1 MRLPFGPRHMRPG
14 TIPRTP
20 SLPFI
25 LACVSHLSS
34 TACLPRRRQ
43 LLPAAFG
50 RQQLCGATINGYLV
64 PELNGFKAG
73 IDTMLTDLA
82 NHPLREPGRSPSPR
96 SSAAPACTADE
107 SCADFVA
114 SATVRA
120 ACVWI
125 GRLSVLE
132 CALAVDQDARLGPR
146 IGLLR
151 LYAVGS
157 VRLWASCSESAGEGP
172 QPLSRVSRVLQLV
185 Y

>member
-64 PELNGFKAG
+64 PELNGFKVD
-73 IDTMLTDLA
+73 IDTMRIDGA
-82 NHPLREPGRSPSPR
+82 DHPLHDHQLLLLARPM
-96 SSAAPACTADE
+96 
-107 SCADFVA
+107 
-114 SATVRA
+114 RA
-120 ACVWI
+120 
-125 GRLSVLE
+125 VLTLWPVGP
-132 CALAVDQDARLGPR
+132 CARLVS
-146 IGLLR
+146 GL
-151 LYAVGS
+151 
-157 VRLWASCSESAGEGP
+157 AGC
-172 QPLSRVSRVLQLV
+172 LC
-185 Y
+185 